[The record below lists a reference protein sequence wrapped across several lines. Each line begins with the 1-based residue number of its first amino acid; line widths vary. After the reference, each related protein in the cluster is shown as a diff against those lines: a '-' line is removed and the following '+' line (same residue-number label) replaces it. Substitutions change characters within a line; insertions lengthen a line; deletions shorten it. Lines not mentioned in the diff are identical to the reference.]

1 MVHATPRAYHHIV
14 REGDQ
19 EIFQMDGGLKVL
31 SVEQEVAGDIRP
43 CEGKPGLGS
52 KRCKDGDLREPRGAR
67 G

>member
-1 MVHATPRAYHHIV
+1 MVHETPRAYHHIV
-14 REGDQ
+14 QEGDQ